1 MRTPAC
7 ACCVVV
13 VELSREVA
21 LAELRA
27 MLRGAVAIWAGGECV
42 ARMRKAV
49 EGVELVGELAT
60 VVEMVKQW
68 RARRAGA

>member
-1 MRTPAC
+1 
-7 ACCVVV
+7 
-13 VELSREVA
+13 
-21 LAELRA
+21 